1 MAYAGQMLEKL
12 LSNVKWAR
20 VLLAGVAVPVVANL
34 VLAAAVVVVSEPT
47 FGFGT
52 GIQEFAGQAWF
63 VPALRVL
70 LTALAAAWVARTV
83 GESAATLHGV
93 LVGVVVAAIG
103 LAFSNPFSLRALAL
117 FVLTVAAGWSG
128 GLARSSTEKEVA

>member
-1 MAYAGQMLEKL
+1 MAYAGQILEKP

-34 VLAAAVVVVSEPT
+34 VLAAAVVVVSDPT

-52 GIQEFAGQAWF
+52 GIQEFSGQAWF

-83 GESAATLHGV
+83 GESAATLHG
-93 LVGVVVAAIG
+93 LLVVVAAIG

-128 GLARSSTEKEVA
+128 GLARSSTEREVA

>member
-1 MAYAGQMLEKL
+1 MAYAGQILEKL

-34 VLAAAVVVVSEPT
+34 VLAAAVVVVSDPT

-52 GIQEFAGQAWF
+52 GIQEFSGQAWF

-83 GESAATLHGV
+83 GESAATLHG
-93 LVGVVVAAIG
+93 LLVVVAAIG

-128 GLARSSTEKEVA
+128 GLARSSTEREVA

>member
-1 MAYAGQMLEKL
+1 MAYAGQILEKP

-34 VLAAAVVVVSEPT
+34 VLAAAVVVVSDPT

-63 VPALRVL
+63 VPALTVL

-83 GESAATLHGV
+83 GESAATLHG
-93 LVGVVVAAIG
+93 LLVVVAAIG

-128 GLARSSTEKEVA
+128 GLARSSTEREVA

>member
-1 MAYAGQMLEKL
+1 MAYAGQILEKP

-34 VLAAAVVVVSEPT
+34 VLAAAVVVVSDPT

-52 GIQEFAGQAWF
+52 GIQEFSGQAWF
-63 VPALRVL
+63 VPDLRVL

-83 GESAATLHGV
+83 GESAATLHG
-93 LVGVVVAAIG
+93 LLVVVAAIG

-128 GLARSSTEKEVA
+128 GLARSSTEREVA

>member
-1 MAYAGQMLEKL
+1 MAYAGQILEKP

-34 VLAAAVVVVSEPT
+34 VLAAAVVVVSDPT

-63 VPALRVL
+63 VPDLRVL

-83 GESAATLHGV
+83 GESAATLHG
-93 LVGVVVAAIG
+93 LLVVVAAIG

-128 GLARSSTEKEVA
+128 GLARSSTEREVA